1 MENRKVKLKIFIATI
16 VIFIVVVSCTVA
28 RIYIY
33 NTNKLEMNTL
43 PQLRAKGVVTGIDE
57 LNKSIAVSSDNVALI
72 LDLPNTEY
80 CVYPLD
86 QIKIGDQISYVYFPS
101 DINYSKNSVVIMSY
115 KIVDGSSIK

>member
-1 MENRKVKLKIFIATI
+1 MI
-16 VIFIVVVSCTVA
+16 IVVVGCATK
-28 RIYIY
+28 IYLN
-33 NTNKLEMNTL
+33 NTDKHEMNTL